1 MQDAPPTTFLFTD
14 IEGSTRLWE
23 QDGERMRRAL
33 AAHDRIARTAVEH
46 HGGLV
51 VKMTGDGVHAA
62 FDDPAAAVRATV
74 ALLRGLADAK
84 SDDGLVLQVRCGMH
98 LGAKESRDNDFF
110 GTTVN
115 RAARIMSA
123 AHGGQVLA
131 SRAVVEWIGDRMPDE
146 CAWRD
151 LGSVRLRDLTAP
163 ERLYQLRHPALRDSF
178 PALRSLESTPNNLPR
193 QLTSFVGRER
203 ELRDAQSL
211 LAGTRLLTLTGV
223 GGLGKTRLSLQLAAS
238 VLDAWPDGVW
248 FVELAA
254 LRAPELVAQA
264 VASVLGV
271 RTVAGEPLT
280 AALEGFVRDRKLLVV
295 LDNCEHLIEP
305 CAALAKA
312 LLGAGESTAIL
323 ASSREPL
330 HVAGETTFALPALAT
345 PAATTDASAASIGA
359 SEAVRLFAD
368 RASAAR
374 PGFRMTDANASVV
387 ADICRR
393 LDGIPLALELAAARV
408 RALSLD
414 DIAKRL
420 DDRFALLK
428 SRDTTLLPRQQTLRA
443 LVDWSYDLLDD
454 DERTLFR
461 ALSVF
466 AGGWSLDAA
475 EAVAAASGDGG
486 ADASAVV
493 DLLARLAEKSL
504 VLHDGDGRYRL
515 LDTLRQYGH
524 EKLEEAREA
533 PGVQARH
540 LAYYLALAERARPEL
555 YGPEQGAWLARL
567 DIERENLLAAHAA
580 ADHAPDGAT
589 LGLRL
594 VSAVRYYW
602 INRGLLRLG
611 RRVTVEA
618 LERPGAQGRD
628 LARCRGLFDAGQLDV
643 CMGQYREGRG
653 WLEQSLALA
662 RELGAEANVNVALH
676 PLCIAA
682 LGEGDLAMARRYA
695 DEALAIARRQD
706 DQGRLAA
713 ALNAVAQL
721 HRVAGELDL
730 AEPLYAQFLAIAQ
743 ALGDRESIAI
753 GLLNQAIVAV
763 ARNDAARARLL
774 LGSVLAIVD
783 ETGSRQLAQ
792 CLLEVA
798 AGVASRAA
806 DWPRVGRFYGAA
818 QAQMRQTGIQ
828 RDPADEAALAP
839 HVDAARRAL
848 GAPAFAEAM
857 RDGEQQAREAAMDD
871 VRAYLAGPA

>member
-1 MQDAPPTTFLFTD
+1 VQDAPPTTFLFTD

-33 AAHDRIARTAVEH
+33 AAHDGIARNAVEQ

-62 FDDPAAAVRATV
+62 FDDPVAAVRATV

-84 SDDGLVLQVRCGMH
+84 GEGIELQVRCGMH

-131 SRAVVEWIGDRMPDE
+131 SRAVVEWIGDRMPDG

-151 LGSVRLRDLTAP
+151 LGSVRLRDVTAP
-163 ERLYQLRHPALRDSF
+163 ERLYQLRHPALRDTF

-203 ELRDAQSL
+203 ELREVQAL

-271 RTVAGEPLT
+271 KAVAGERLT
-280 AALEGFVRDRKLLVV
+280 AALEGFVRDRQLLVV

-312 LLGAGESTAIL
+312 LLAAGPSTAIL

-330 HVAGETTFALPALAT
+330 HVAGETTFALPALTT
-345 PAATTDASAASIGA
+345 PAATTDESAATIGA

-368 RASAAR
+368 RAMAAR
-374 PGFRMTDANASVV
+374 PAFRMTDANAGVV

-393 LDGIPLALELAAARV
+393 LDGIPLALELAAARL
-408 RALSLD
+408 RALSVEDL
-414 DIAKRL
+414 AKRL
-420 DDRFALLK
+420 VDRFALLK
-428 SRDTTLLPRQQTLRA
+428 SRDTTVLPRQQTLRA
-443 LVDWSYDLLDD
+443 LIDWSYDLLDD
-454 DERTLFR
+454 DERALFR

-466 AGGWSLDAA
+466 AGGWTLDAA
-475 EAVAAASGDGG
+475 EAVTGAAGD
-486 ADASAVV
+486 DASAVV
-493 DLLARLAEKSL
+493 DVLTRLAEKSL
-504 VLHDGDGRYRL
+504 VVHDGDGRYRL
-515 LDTLRQYGH
+515 LDTLRQYAQ
-524 EKLEEAREA
+524 EKLEEGGESSL
-533 PGVQARH
+533 VQARH
-540 LAYYLALAERARPEL
+540 LAYYLQLAERARPEL
-555 YGPEQGAWLARL
+555 FGPDQGAWLARL
-567 DIERENLLAAHAA
+567 DAERENILAAHAA
-580 ADHAPDGAT
+580 ADHVPDGAA

-618 LERPGAQGRD
+618 LQRPGAQGRD

-643 CMGQYREGRG
+643 CMGQYKEGRE

-662 RELGAEANVNVALH
+662 RELGAEGHVNVALH

-682 LGEGDLAMARRYA
+682 LGEGDLDVARRYA

-730 AEPLYAQFLAIAQ
+730 AEPLYAQFLAIAR
-743 ALGDRESIAI
+743 ALGDRESVAI

-763 ARNDAARARLL
+763 ARNDASGARALL
-774 LGSVLAIVD
+774 TSVLVIVD
-783 ETGSRQLAQ
+783 ETGSRQVAQ

-798 AGVASRAA
+798 AGVAALAA
-806 DWPRVGRFYGAA
+806 DWPRVGVFFGAA
-818 QAQMRQTGIQ
+818 QTQMRQTGIQ

-839 HVDAARRAL
+839 HVDDARRAL
-848 GAPAFAEAM
+848 GADAFAEAV
-857 RDGEQQAREAAMDD
+857 REGEQRTREAAMDD